1 MSSSLM
7 LNMCRVMDNK
17 MHCRRI
23 STVWKRSR
31 FNIMKATIKKSSH
44 HSRPTTIIISTSS
57 HSITTARH
65 KCNRIAAIAL
75 HLLNNITRVPCRSS
89 SSNITTPCHKLQM
102 HQLLIMCLNIIIRIT
117 ITISQTTIMR
127 ISMVLV
133 LKGSMTSAP
142 ITRTAILKI
151 DRAML
156 MTTTRSLEEHH
167 RISRITTFIPMLRST
182 LRCRSLMHMSSNNS
196 IHTILQP

>member
-1 MSSSLM
+1 MWCPFRRHPWEIRLKEPKSKSSIKIRSRSSLRQFLSNKWSSRKIKMSSSLM

-89 SSNITTPCHKLQM
+89 SSNITTPCHKL
-102 HQLLIMCLNIIIRIT
+102 
-117 ITISQTTIMR
+117 
-127 ISMVLV
+127 
-133 LKGSMTSAP
+133 
-142 ITRTAILKI
+142 
-151 DRAML
+151 
-156 MTTTRSLEEHH
+156 
-167 RISRITTFIPMLRST
+167 
-182 LRCRSLMHMSSNNS
+182 
-196 IHTILQP
+196 